1 MNVVI
6 AALSAPAQL
15 NGVSRHATNLARALL
30 STQGVAKLHF
40 LAGEWQAPM
49 FRSVLDDG
57 DPRLHIH
64 WIALKDANFSRI
76 LWYFRE
82 LPCIAA
88 QLDADIV
95 HLTYP
100 APIASKAFHCPTAL
114 SLHDL
119 YPFDIPQN
127 FGFWKSAFARKVMT
141 RCIKNVDAIACVS
154 ASTKARLEE
163 WFPAEI
169 NKATV
174 IPNVVELKP
183 LASPDRPFERLNG
196 RSFVLCVAQHRRNKN
211 VPLAIRAFARALAT
225 KTLAADSRLFIV
237 GIPGPETTRI
247 QAQIR
252 ETGLVGKVLLGSGLS
267 DAELRWCYEN
277 CDVLLV
283 PSEAE
288 GFGLPVAEGLLAG
301 CRIVCSDIP
310 AFWEVG
316 GGACR
321 YVSWEGD
328 LPGLYADA
336 IRLALT
342 LPKPARASLP
352 QFSLQVIGRDYLRFY
367 QDLICSRVSGFDMLR
382 QPKGPPKAVR
392 SRSA

>member
-1 MNVVI
+1 
-6 AALSAPAQL
+6 
-15 NGVSRHATNLARALL
+15 
-30 STQGVAKLHF
+30 
-40 LAGEWQAPM
+40 M
-49 FRSVLDDG
+49 FRSVLDDR
-57 DPRLHIH
+57 DPRLHVHRIS
-64 WIALKDANFSRI
+64 LNDANLSRI

-82 LPCIAA
+82 LPCIAS

-100 APIASKAFHCPTAL
+100 APIASKSFHCPTAL

-127 FGFWKSAFARKVMT
+127 FGFWKSAFARKIMAL
-141 RCIKNVDAIACVS
+141 CINNVDAIACVS
-154 ASTKARLEE
+154 ASTKSRLEK
-163 WFPAEI
+163 WFPAKFR
-169 NKATV
+169 KATV
-174 IPNVVELKP
+174 IPNVVEQKP
-183 LASPDRPFERLNG
+183 SAKSDCPLESLNG
-196 RSFVLCVAQHRRNKN
+196 RSFLLCVAQHRRNKN
-211 VPLAIRAFARALAT
+211 VPLVIRIFARTLAT
-225 KTLAADSRLFIV
+225 NVLRADSRLFVV
-237 GIPGPETTRI
+237 GIPGPDTTRI

-252 ETGLVGKVLLGSGLS
+252 QEGLVGKVLLGSGLS

-321 YVSWEGD
+321 YVSREGD
-328 LPGLYADA
+328 LPRSYAEA

-342 LPKPARASLP
+342 FPKPARASLP
-352 QFSLQVIGRDYLRFY
+352 QFSPGAVGRDYLRFY
-367 QDLICSRVSGFDMLR
+367 RDLICSRESGFDMLR
-382 QPKGPPKAVR
+382 QPKRPRAVR
-392 SRSA
+392 SRPA